1 MAAVPFMGRRPSSF
15 RAGGDGHGPGM
26 SETESTGYNE
36 SPDTGDGTAPAPDDA
51 PEGSATLTTDED
63 AQRDDGVARPG
74 NSAG

>member
-1 MAAVPFMGRRPSSF
+1 
-15 RAGGDGHGPGM
+15 M
-26 SETESTGYNE
+26 SETEGTGYHE

-51 PEGSATLTTDED
+51 PESSATLTTDED